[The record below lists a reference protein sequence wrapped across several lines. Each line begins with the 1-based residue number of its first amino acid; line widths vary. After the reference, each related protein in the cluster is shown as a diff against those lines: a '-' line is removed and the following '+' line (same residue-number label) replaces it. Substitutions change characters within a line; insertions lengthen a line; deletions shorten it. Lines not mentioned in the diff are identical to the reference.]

1 MRSYAAIAGVVAA
14 AWLAMAIAEVSEA
27 ADRPGRGDQGP
38 VPGAPES
45 DEQEIRELQVAP
57 PAYPRDRDLA
67 EFTLRNQAINRFFI
81 DTSTLAIGKDRIL
94 RFVLVVRTPSD
105 ETNVRFAA
113 IRCEDREWKD
123 IAFAGDDHSW
133 KIDENAQWR
142 RIQELRYNNFQ
153 ETLYN
158 DYFCTNGVMSSHVV
172 GDTRKLV
179 KLLRHPPKPDP
190 RIPNRND

>member
-1 MRSYAAIAGVVAA
+1 MRLHVVIAGVVAA
-14 AWLAMAIAEVSEA
+14 AWLVMSVAELSEA

-38 VPGAPES
+38 VPGVPER
-45 DEQEIRELQVAP
+45 DQEEMRELQVAP
-57 PAYPRDRDLA
+57 PAYPREGDLA
-67 EFTLRNQAINRFFI
+67 EFKLRNPTINRFFI
-81 DTSTLAIGKDRIL
+81 DTSTLTIGKDRIV
-94 RFVLVVRTPSD
+94 RFVLVVRTPTD
-105 ETNVRFAA
+105 ETNVRFAG

-153 ETLYN
+153 DTLYT
-158 DYFCTNGVMSSHVV
+158 DFFCTSGVLSSHVA

-179 KLLRHPPKPDP
+179 KLLRHPPKRDP
-190 RIPNRND
+190 RVPNRND

>member
-67 EFTLRNQAINRFFI
+67 EFTLRNQP
-81 DTSTLAIGKDRIL
+81 STGSSS
-94 RFVLVVRTPSD
+94 TPQRS
-105 ETNVRFAA
+105 RSA
-113 IRCEDREWKD
+113 R
-123 IAFAGDDHSW
+123 IAF
-133 KIDENAQWR
+133 
-142 RIQELRYNNFQ
+142 
-153 ETLYN
+153 
-158 DYFCTNGVMSSHVV
+158 
-172 GDTRKLV
+172 
-179 KLLRHPPKPDP
+179 
-190 RIPNRND
+190 